1 MPRKPSQGFLRLLVL
16 SLPAG
21 LGGARCSRQGGAM
34 DGGDVP
40 AVPRRDNLQPA
51 RTKAGDGGT
60 ASTENWD
67 KPAREGAARVGGW
80 HGAHGMQ
87 KWVRHS
93 PSLCP
98 SLAPPGAAGRAPA
111 IPSSPEAVFH
121 SQPAPPAVCAVPWG
135 SELSEPPPFRS
146 ADSTFEQPAP
156 PVSSP
161 NPELSRSSPGSR
173 PGMLCQAQ
181 LTDQSLFS
189 LLLLS
194 LFFLPSQHGKSP
206 LSSNV
211 TRTAFALIKPQ
222 ISSSKCLTRTD
233 ATGSCSLLPVPFP
246 INLMAESASAAGA
259 SLTNKGALGT
269 AARSLPSPLER
280 MRILRMSWD
289 AACWAGD

>member
-1 MPRKPSQGFLRLLVL
+1 MGFGSIKVFLCILQHFWRNQAPEEPMPRNPSQRFLRLLVL

-60 ASTENWD
+60 ARTENWD

-111 IPSSPEAVFH
+111 IPSSPEAVSH

-194 LFFLPSQHGKSP
+194 LFFSP
-206 LSSNV
+206 
-211 TRTAFALIKPQ
+211 KPAREEPIEQ
-222 ISSSKCLTRTD
+222 QCNQNCICLD
-233 ATGSCSLLPVPFP
+233 
-246 INLMAESASAAGA
+246 
-259 SLTNKGALGT
+259 
-269 AARSLPSPLER
+269 
-280 MRILRMSWD
+280 
-289 AACWAGD
+289 

>member
-1 MPRKPSQGFLRLLVL
+1 MGGMSQLSPGGTTCSQQGQKLGMVALLAPKIGINLPGKGLLV
-16 SLPAG
+16 SGAG
-21 LGGARCSRQGGAM
+21 MG
-34 DGGDVP
+34 
-40 AVPRRDNLQPA
+40 
-51 RTKAGDGGT
+51 
-60 ASTENWD
+60 
-67 KPAREGAARVGGW
+67 
-80 HGAHGMQ
+80 

-111 IPSSPEAVFH
+111 IPSSPEAVSH

-194 LFFLPSQHGKSP
+194 LFFSQAS
-206 LSSNV
+206 
-211 TRTAFALIKPQ
+211 
-222 ISSSKCLTRTD
+222 
-233 ATGSCSLLPVPFP
+233 TGR
-246 INLMAESASAAGA
+246 AH
-259 SLTNKGALGT
+259 
-269 AARSLPSPLER
+269 
-280 MRILRMSWD
+280 
-289 AACWAGD
+289 